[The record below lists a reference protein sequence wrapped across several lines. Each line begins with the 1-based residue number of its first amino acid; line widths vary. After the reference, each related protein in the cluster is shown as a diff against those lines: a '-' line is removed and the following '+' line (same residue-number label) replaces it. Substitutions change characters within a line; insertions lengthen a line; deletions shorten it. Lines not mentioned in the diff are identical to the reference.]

1 MSASLCGRLADLVC
15 FCFRSQTTW
24 WESQT
29 LGDNSDADNHQSL
42 IMMISEDM
50 RTLRLAQSSL
60 PVSLHW
66 CCASK
71 LLVSWFESHMCAVL
85 FSYHNYSN
93 NNRTNV
99 RATHHQT
106 ESNNTTT
113 CPIMPIEM
121 ELGNRNHLKKLLQRN
136 SPFDDSSATQESG
149 EEILSFLLNDCKV
162 LVIGA
167 GGLGCELLK
176 NLALMG
182 IRDIEL
188 IDMDTIELSNLNRQ
202 FLFRTEDIGRPKA
215 VVAAEL
221 IQRFVPDCKVIA
233 HHKPIQDLDAGFYS
247 KFNIVICGLD
257 SIEARRWINNMMVG
271 LLHYNEDGTV
281 DQSSVIPLID
291 GGTEGLKGNARVILP
306 GITACIECN
315 LDLYPPAINYPLCT
329 IANTPR
335 LPEHTIEYAK
345 VIQWSKEQPFGN
357 GVHLDSDEP
366 NHIKWIH
373 GQAVARAKLFNIEP
387 PSFRFTQGVV
397 RRTIPAVSS
406 TNACIAATCAIEAF
420 KLITSTAKPMN
431 NYQIL
436 NLSSGIYTHVFEA
449 EKSADCPVCSTAHR
463 RQ

>member
-1 MSASLCGRLADLVC
+1 
-15 FCFRSQTTW
+15 
-24 WESQT
+24 
-29 LGDNSDADNHQSL
+29 
-42 IMMISEDM
+42 
-50 RTLRLAQSSL
+50 
-60 PVSLHW
+60 
-66 CCASK
+66 
-71 LLVSWFESHMCAVL
+71 
-85 FSYHNYSN
+85 
-93 NNRTNV
+93 
-99 RATHHQT
+99 
-106 ESNNTTT
+106 
-113 CPIMPIEM
+113 M
-121 ELGNRNHLKKLLQRN
+121 ELDNRIHLKKLLQRN
-136 SPFDDSSATQESG
+136 SPFADPAQGSS
-149 EEILSFLLNDCKV
+149 EEILDYLFNECKV

-182 IRDIEL
+182 IRNIEV

-215 VVAAEL
+215 EVAAEL
-221 IQRFVPDCKVIA
+221 IQRFVPDCKVTA
-233 HHKPIQDLDAGFYS
+233 HHKPIQDLGADFYGM
-247 KFNIVICGLD
+247 FNIVICGLD
-257 SIEARRWINNMMVG
+257 SIEARRWINNTMIR
-271 LLHYNEDGTV
+271 LLRYDEIGNL

-315 LDLYPPAINYPLCT
+315 LDLYPPPVNYPLCT

-345 VIQWSKEQPFGN
+345 VIQWPKEQPFGS
-357 GVHLDSDEP
+357 GLQLDPDEP
-366 NHIKWIH
+366 NHIQWIH
-373 GQAVARAKLFNIEP
+373 EQAVLRAKAYSIEP

-436 NLSSGIYTHVFEA
+436 NLSSGIYTYVFEA
-449 EKSADCPVCSTAHR
+449 EKNADCLVCSPPPPPPSSSVAINK
-463 RQ
+463 